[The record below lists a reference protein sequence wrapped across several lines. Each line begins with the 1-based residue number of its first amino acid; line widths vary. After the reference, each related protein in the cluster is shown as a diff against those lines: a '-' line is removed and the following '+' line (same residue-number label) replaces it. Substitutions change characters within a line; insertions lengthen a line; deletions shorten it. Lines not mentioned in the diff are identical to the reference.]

1 MVRTTLWCMF
11 IVVLQY
17 IEFTYTVHSGTVEI
31 TALQICIQEFSF
43 LVFQRLEYAAGGISL
58 Q

>member
-1 MVRTTLWCMF
+1 MF